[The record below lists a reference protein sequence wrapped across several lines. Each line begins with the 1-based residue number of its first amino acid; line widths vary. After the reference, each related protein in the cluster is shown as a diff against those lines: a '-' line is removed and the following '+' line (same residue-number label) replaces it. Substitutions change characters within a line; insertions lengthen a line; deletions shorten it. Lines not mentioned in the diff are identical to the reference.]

1 MSGGVDHE
9 ASPQVVRVVIDKDR
23 PAIDNIL
30 ASLLLKNLR
39 KRLQP
44 PQKPHIIIRNK
55 FPLLI
60 GPNSQLITLMPHS
73 LSHHLISILNH
84 NIQPY
89 GSRFEVS
96 TFEDLDQVQVED
108 LFDVVGRICFDY
120 VVYVAGVYLGLFG
133 GFV

>member
-9 ASPQVVRVVIDKDR
+9 ASPQVVGVVIDEYG
-23 PAIDNIL
+23 PAIDNIHP
-30 ASLLLKNLR
+30 ALLLKNLR

-60 GPNSQLITLMPHS
+60 RPNSQLITLMTLL
-73 LSHHLISILNH
+73 LSNHLISILNH
-84 NIQPY
+84 NIQTY
-89 GSRFEVS
+89 GSRFEIS
-96 TFEDLDQVQVED
+96 AFEDLDQVQVED
-108 LFDVVGRICFDY
+108 LFDVVGGICFDY